1 MNRKSNQSI
10 RCYFSDDVL
19 ARLGE
24 KPLSHSYAIFQFP
37 STPFTSDSKLF
48 SISLTDWFFFFFFS
62 LSKNHN
68 DQSLVQGEHATVIL
82 CLNLRANNHNKK
94 FSLLSFEMIRCT
106 NPVWFCTRSDVHFVF
121 LCLQFVFILFGSKC
135 LISFRDSTFHGFGDV
150 LT

>member
-1 MNRKSNQSI
+1 MMYSLALVRSHCLTAMQS
-10 RCYFSDDVL
+10 S
-19 ARLGE
+19 
-24 KPLSHSYAIFQFP
+24 SFP
-37 STPFTSDSKLF
+37 PPPSPQIPSCFPYPSQ
-48 SISLTDWFFFFFFS
+48 IGFFFFFS